1 MRPLADRYL
10 AAVLEGFEECEHGR
24 DLLPEVL
31 ARACVAVLPV
41 AGAGLGL
48 TEKLRVPLGASDDAV
63 GRAERLQTTLGEG
76 PCLSAIEAGEPLSA
90 DEPAMA
96 ARWPRY
102 HHELRRQ
109 TPFRA
114 VASLP
119 LRVAGQPPV
128 GALDLYSEDG
138 AMDPGALAAEVQT
151 GIADQISG
159 LLLDAP
165 LTSVDWT
172 DSPVAAWLAGP
183 AVADRMEVWKAVGML
198 MHTLGTTQRAGL
210 ALLRRYAVAQGSTL
224 DAVAGRLTAQ
234 ELEPADVVAVPVGP
248 AGELPAEVSSLQGW
262 RSRGSGHR

>member
-48 TEKLRVPLGASDDAV
+48 TEQLRVPLGASDDAV

-76 PCLSAIEAGEPLSA
+76 PCLSAIEAGEALSA
-90 DEPAMA
+90 DEATMA

-102 HHELRRQ
+102 HQELRRQ

-119 LRVAGQPPV
+119 LRVGGQPPV
-128 GALDLYSEDG
+128 GALDLYSADV
-138 AMDPGALAAEVQT
+138 AMDPGALAAEVQA
-151 GIADQISG
+151 GIADQVSG

-165 LTSVDWT
+165 LARVDWT

-198 MHTLGTTQRAGL
+198 MHTLGTTQREGL
-210 ALLRRYAVAQGSTL
+210 ALLRRYAIGQASTL
-224 DAVAGRLTAQ
+224 DTVAGRLTGQ
-234 ELEPADVVAVPVGP
+234 ELEPADVVADSP
-248 AGELPAEVSSLQGW
+248 AGELPAGVSSLEG
-262 RSRGSGHR
+262 RRLRVAGSR

>member
-10 AAVLEGFEECEHGR
+10 AAVLEGFEQNEHGR

-63 GRAERLQTTLGEG
+63 SRAERLQTTLGEG
-76 PCLSAIEAGEPLSA
+76 PCLSAIEAGHALSA
-90 DEPAMA
+90 DEATMA

-102 HHELRRQ
+102 HQELRRQ

-119 LRVAGQPPV
+119 LRVGGQPPV
-128 GALDLYSEDG
+128 GALDLYSAD
-138 AMDPGALAAEVQT
+138 ATLHPGALAAEVQT

-165 LTSVDWT
+165 LASVDWT

-198 MHTLGTTQRAGL
+198 MHTLGTTQREGL
-210 ALLRRYAVAQGSTL
+210 ALLRRYAVEESSTL
-224 DAVAGRLTAQ
+224 DTVAGRLTAG
-234 ELEPADVVAVPVGP
+234 ELAPADLVDDGP
-248 AGELPAEVSSLQGW
+248 AGELPAGVSSLQG
-262 RSRGSGHR
+262 RSPRVSGRR